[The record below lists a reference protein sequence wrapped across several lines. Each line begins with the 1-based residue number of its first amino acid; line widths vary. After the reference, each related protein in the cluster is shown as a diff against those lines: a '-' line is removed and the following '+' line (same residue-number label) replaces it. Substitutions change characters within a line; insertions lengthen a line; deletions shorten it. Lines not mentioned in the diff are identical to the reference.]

1 MPLEKLDVGAA
12 VVVRVV
18 PVGAARVIGRDGD
31 LDVVALLRLH
41 GPEDVVGDSAG
52 AHMRTVEMEV
62 RRVEVVRQHHVERH
76 RVGVRRQV
84 VKEADSQ
91 RVARPYAQGG
101 SRDRAF
107 VGPERQPVAADILVG
122 IADPQGRP
130 QLSIRRAADLRLEE
144 WRPRRE
150 RRPRGAPRA
159 RDMVLHRRRERA
171 RRVAPRDRQPDK
183 ARRQQGRSDRGPP
196 QKAAP

>member
-1 MPLEKLDVGAA
+1 MRTLSLAPAISGTPPKSPSTISAPAMPLEKLDVGAA

-76 RVGVRRQV
+76 RVGV
-84 VKEADSQ
+84 
-91 RVARPYAQGG
+91 
-101 SRDRAF
+101 
-107 VGPERQPVAADILVG
+107 
-122 IADPQGRP
+122 
-130 QLSIRRAADLRLEE
+130 
-144 WRPRRE
+144 
-150 RRPRGAPRA
+150 
-159 RDMVLHRRRERA
+159 
-171 RRVAPRDRQPDK
+171 
-183 ARRQQGRSDRGPP
+183 
-196 QKAAP
+196 